1 MGFAMQCSSYCS
13 CISISVPHRFP
24 QAPPLSFHGLCAKES
39 EDKGSLWVGPA
50 KLQPR
55 KIVEHVCLLK
65 AKQDLS
71 EEEENDMLDHLYT
84 TQYQMGGVVAI
95 SLGRVSAPNPER
107 YTHALFMRFQ
117 KKQNLEKFYENPF
130 YLKVLED
137 HVLTYCHGLVN
148 VDFESEVDDEMLSIF
163 RKGEEF
169 NHGVEFLLLI
179 SFNESALSNQAEDA
193 LASLAS
199 MMSESPSLI
208 VQFTQGLNFSP
219 SSKEYTHG
227 VVIRFRSVEAFEI
240 FINSKEYK
248 NVWHSK
254 FQPIAHKYLS
264 LHFSVDPVGT
274 EIMLSTR
281 DAARFP
287 LFRNKEEG
295 NITLRL
301 ACSQCQNFQI
311 EL

>member
-1 MGFAMQCSSYCS
+1 MN
-13 CISISVPHRFP
+13 INVSISR
-24 QAPPLSFHGLCAKES
+24 
-39 EDKGSLWVGPA
+39 
-50 KLQPR
+50 R

-65 AKQDLS
+65 AKKDLS
-71 EEEENDMLDHLYT
+71 EEEENDMLDYLYT
-84 TQYQMGGVVAI
+84 TQYQMSGVVAI
-95 SLGRVSAPNPER
+95 SLGRISAPNPER
-107 YTHALFMRFQ
+107 YTHAMFMRFQ

-130 YLKVLED
+130 YLKVLKD
-137 HVLTYCHGLVN
+137 HVLTYCHGLVD

-169 NHGVEFLLLI
+169 NHGVEFVLLI
-179 SFNESALSNQAEDA
+179 SFNEAALGKQAEHA

-199 MMSESPSLI
+199 VMSESPSLI
-208 VQFTQGLNFSP
+208 VQFTLGLNFSP

-254 FQPIAHKYLS
+254 FQPIAHKSLS

-274 EIMLSTR
+274 EIM
-281 DAARFP
+281 
-287 LFRNKEEG
+287 
-295 NITLRL
+295 
-301 ACSQCQNFQI
+301 
-311 EL
+311 

>member
-1 MGFAMQCSSYCS
+1 MGFAMQCSSYGS

-24 QAPPLSFHGLCAKES
+24 QTPLSFHAYHWNQFQTARKNQRITVLCGSDQRSSNLGS
-39 EDKGSLWVGPA
+39 ERK
-50 KLQPR
+50 R

-65 AKQDLS
+65 AKQELS
-71 EEEENDMLDHLYT
+71 EEEENDMLDYLYT

-117 KKQNLEKFYENPF
+117 KKQDLEKFYENPF
-130 YLKVLED
+130 YLKVLKD

-179 SFNESALSNQAEDA
+179 SFNETAVSNQAEDA

-199 MMSESPSLI
+199 IMSESPSLI
-208 VQFTQGLNFSP
+208 VQFTHGLNFSP

-227 VVIRFRSVEAFEI
+227 IVIRFRSVEAFEI
-240 FINSKEYK
+240 FMNSKEYK
-248 NVWHSK
+248 NKSH
-254 FQPIAHKYLS
+254 
-264 LHFSVDPVGT
+264 
-274 EIMLSTR
+274 EIESR
-281 DAARFP
+281 
-287 LFRNKEEG
+287 
-295 NITLRL
+295 
-301 ACSQCQNFQI
+301 
-311 EL
+311 